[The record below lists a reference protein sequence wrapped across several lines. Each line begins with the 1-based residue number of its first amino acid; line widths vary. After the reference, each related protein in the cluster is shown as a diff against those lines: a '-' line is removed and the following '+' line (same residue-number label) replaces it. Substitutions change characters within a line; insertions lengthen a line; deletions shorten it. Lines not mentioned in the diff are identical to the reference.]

1 MCRTRD
7 QCTNHKSLQKHTNPR
22 TTKYN
27 KLDASCGSRRLAFP
41 NCRHAAHKG
50 NLVLSLPPAASLSSM
65 PNTSIHCPKA
75 IFPLRVYRGS
85 ISGFSGGYALF
96 PNISANNTS
105 RWLEM
110 DPELLL
116 SFGACFH
123 IVRAARCSSVHV
135 TTTMVGLLLFRGTCL
150 PVFTARETSHE
161 PKPCAV
167 DVESFY
173 QFRHVP
179 PIPTL
184 KDKKCEEE
192 ANFWVRSC
200 QSVSHCLFV

>member
-135 TTTMVGLLLFRGTCL
+135 HLCNCDDGW
-150 PVFTARETSHE
+150 FTSVSWNLSPGIHSSRNLSRT
-161 PKPCAV
+161 KAV
-167 DVESFY
+167 
-173 QFRHVP
+173 RRRRRIIL
-179 PIPTL
+179 PIPPCPT
-184 KDKKCEEE
+184 DSNSQRQE
-192 ANFWVRSC
+192 VRGRG
-200 QSVSHCLFV
+200 